1 MEVAF
6 VTMHFVELRFI
17 WVNNMAYF
25 GIISL
30 RLTLLLT
37 VFSILFSGN
46 LRALSFK
53 DINEDGNEKV
63 VEQTVSINLNQSV
76 FAVSKKFL
84 SVAITVSLI
93 REH

>member
-1 MEVAF
+1 
-6 VTMHFVELRFI
+6 
-17 WVNNMAYF
+17 MAYF

-30 RLTLLLT
+30 RLTLLVT
-37 VFSILFSGN
+37 VFSILVSGN

-76 FAVSKKFL
+76 FTASQ
-84 SVAITVSLI
+84 
-93 REH
+93 